1 MKKLLLLASAAA
13 LMLLP
18 VSAKAESFQADS
30 FSQPNGA
37 QNVTLTLGPISKT
50 VSAGEVDLHQNNPSL
65 DVLVWCLDVKD
76 TLFVPYLYTVNT
88 YTAGQNVPS
97 LPGLPAGGLNAG
109 QARQIASLVLRGL
122 SLGGPDAGQD
132 DAAVQLAIWSV
143 EYEFAGGITFSGLSS
158 SLSTRLALELAD
170 STPGGILDCPTCS
183 LKIFSDDVSAPNQA
197 MVTAVNAVPGPV
209 AGAGLPGLIAAGMF
223 LLGMARRR
231 KQHQVAV

>member
-1 MKKLLLLASAAA
+1 MKALATLLAAAA
-13 LMLLP
+13 VLGFG
-18 VSAKAESFQADS
+18 STARADSFQADS

-50 VSAGEVDLHQNNPSL
+50 VSAGEVDLHQNNPTL

-88 YTAGQNVPS
+88 FTPGQNIPA

-122 SLGGPDAGQD
+122 SLGGADAGQD

-143 EYEFAGGITFSGLSS
+143 EYEFAGGITFSGLSAG
-158 SLSTRLALELAD
+158 LSTRLALELAD

-183 LKIFSDDVSAPNQA
+183 IKIFSDDVSAPNQA

-209 AGAGLPGLIAAGMF
+209 AGAGIPGIIAAGAFMVG
-223 LLGMARRR
+223 LARRR
-231 KQHQVAV
+231 RKTATV

>member
-1 MKKLLLLASAAA
+1 MKNLLYAAVAA
-13 LMLLP
+13 LALLP
-18 VSAKAESFQADS
+18 VSAKADFFQADS

-37 QNVTLTLGPISKT
+37 QDVTLTLGSISKT
-50 VSAGEVDLHQNNPSL
+50 VSAGEVDLHQNNPTL

-88 YTAGQNVPS
+88 YTAGQNVPN
-97 LPGLPAGGLNAG
+97 LPGLPSGGLNAG

-143 EYEFAGGITFSGLSS
+143 EYEFAGGISFSGLSS

-170 STPGGILDCPTCS
+170 SLPGQILDCPTCS
-183 LKIFSDDVSAPNQA
+183 IKIFSDDVSAPNQA
-197 MVTAVNAVPGPV
+197 MVTAVNAVPGPIV
-209 AGAGLPGLIAAGMF
+209 GAGFPGLIAGGLTLF
-223 LLGMARRR
+223 GVYKRR
-231 KQHQVAV
+231 KAKTA